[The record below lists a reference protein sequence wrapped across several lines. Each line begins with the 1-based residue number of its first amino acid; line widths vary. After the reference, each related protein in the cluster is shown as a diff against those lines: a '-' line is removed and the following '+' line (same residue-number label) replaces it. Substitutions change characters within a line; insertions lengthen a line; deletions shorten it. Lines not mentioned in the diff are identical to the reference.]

1 MLRTQRT
8 ARALLGFTLA
18 AALLGAPARAAELDK
33 YLPDGTFLIVS
44 FNVKQLLDAP
54 LVRGDEKSFKQSMG
68 EASKVLE
75 GFGVDPAK
83 DIDRVLLAV
92 GDQLQA
98 KNILMLLEGKFD
110 PAKVQGKLKEMAREK
125 KNDLEAVQV
134 DGATIYQGRLP
145 KPAVPNP
152 AVPSRFLLTVLD
164 NRFIAFATDK
174 DALKEALGK
183 KAGGRKSAVKK
194 EVTELVAKI
203 NPKET
208 ASLVVVPPAELTAG
222 SPVAGLSTITGGV
235 TVRDGVNTDILLATK
250 DADSAK
256 TLAQT
261 INDALNQ
268 IKQILPVLAGQQPG
282 FGPKEQA
289 LVKDLMDTFKA
300 TAKDSGVTIKS
311 TISKE
316 FIEKNSKKDQ

>member
-1 MLRTQRT
+1 MLRTQRA
-8 ARALLGFTLA
+8 ARALLGVTLA
-18 AALLGAPARAAELDK
+18 AALLGAPARAADLDK
-33 YLPDGTFLIVS
+33 YLPDGSFLVLS
-44 FNVKQLLDAP
+44 FNVKQLLAAP
-54 LVRGDEKSFKQSMG
+54 LVRGDDKAFKQGMG
-68 EASKVLE
+68 EAAKVLE

-83 DIDRVLLAV
+83 DIDRVVLAV
-92 GDQLQA
+92 GDQLQPQ
-98 KNILMLLEGKFD
+98 NVLVLLQGSFD
-110 PAKVQGKLKEMAREK
+110 PAKVQAKLQQLAKEK
-125 KNDLEAVQV
+125 KNLEAVSE
-134 DGATIYQGRLP
+134 DGATMFQG
-145 KPAVPNP
+145 KIAMPAMPNP
-152 AVPSRFLLTVLD
+152 AVPSKYVLTVLD
-164 NRFIAFATDK
+164 NQFIAFASDK
-174 DALKEALGK
+174 AALKEALAK
-183 KAGGRKSAVKK
+183 KSGSRKPTVKK
-194 EVTELVAKI
+194 DVTELIEKI

-222 SPVAGLSTITGGV
+222 GPVAGLTTITGGV
-235 TVRDGVNTDILLATK
+235 TVGDGVTTDILLATK

-268 IKQILPVLAGQQPG
+268 VKQLLPLFAGQQPG

-300 TAKDSGVTIKS
+300 TAKDNGVGIKS